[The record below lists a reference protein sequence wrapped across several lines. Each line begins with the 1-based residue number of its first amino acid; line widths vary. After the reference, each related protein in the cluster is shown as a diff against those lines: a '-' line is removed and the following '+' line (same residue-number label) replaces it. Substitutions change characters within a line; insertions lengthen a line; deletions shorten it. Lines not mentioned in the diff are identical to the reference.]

1 MNRFFLLCSV
11 TLLLVPVL
19 GQSTT
24 RVSLSTGG
32 VPGDGASLRAAVS
45 SDGRYVAFQSLAGNL
60 VPGDSNGV
68 MDIFLA
74 DRQENTLVRI
84 SVRSDGT
91 QANDDCV
98 GPVISADGRW
108 IAYVSRTNRL
118 VSSDENRE
126 MDVFLYDRLNRTTEI
141 ISRTASGGPANRAS
155 MQPALSADG
164 RYVAFQ
170 SLAGNLVTGDTNGA
184 WDIFVRD
191 RQTDTTHRV
200 SVSTG
205 GGQADGSSF
214 NAAISADGRYV
225 AFQSEAANLV
235 TGDANGCWDVFVH
248 DRQTGETRRVSLSWD
263 GAEIPG
269 DSTAPAIS
277 ADGRHVAYTSRAD
290 TVVPGDTNLDMDV
303 FVTDWQSGTVERI
316 SVTGDGQEGLGD
328 SMAPAL
334 SADGRYVAFQSWANN
349 LATQD
354 SNDAWDVF
362 VRDRETGWLFCASVT
377 PDGLPAGRDS
387 VSPVLAGDGQL
398 VVFHSLAADLVAGD
412 ANSAADIFLT
422 LIPAGWSPGDL
433 NHDGRIDALDIQM
446 LAAYLAGNADLLPG
460 TSLAEADLSPDGLVN
475 ILDLLALIRQ
485 TI

>member
-1 MNRFFLLCSV
+1 VKRFFTLFFV
-11 TLLLVPVL
+11 ALLLGPVL
-19 GQSTT
+19 GQSAT
-24 RVSLSTGG
+24 RVSQSTGG
-32 VPGDGASLRAAVS
+32 DPGNGASLRAAVS
-45 SDGRYVAFQSLAGNL
+45 SDGRYVVFQSVAGNL
-60 VPGDSNGV
+60 VAGDSNGV

-84 SVRSDGT
+84 SVRTDGT

-126 MDVFLYDRLNRTTEI
+126 MDVFLYDRLNQTTEI
-141 ISRTASGGPANRAS
+141 ISRTASGGQANRAS

-170 SLAGNLVTGDTNGA
+170 SLAGNLVAGDDNGA

-191 RQTDTTHRV
+191 RQTGTTQRV

-214 NAAISADGRYV
+214 NPAISADGRYV

-235 TGDANGCWDVFVH
+235 PGDANGCWDVFVH

-277 ADGRHVAYTSRAD
+277 ADGRHVAFASRAES
-290 TVVPGDTNLDMDV
+290 VVAGDTNLDMDV
-303 FVTDWQSGTVERI
+303 FVTDWQSGLVERV
-316 SVTGDGQEGLGD
+316 SVAGDGQEALGD

-334 SADGRYVAFQSWANN
+334 SNDGRWVAFQSWANN
-349 LATQD
+349 LAAQD
-354 SNDAWDVF
+354 ANDAWDVF
-362 VRDRETGWLFCASVT
+362 VRDRETGWLFCASLT
-377 PDGLPAGRDS
+377 TDGAPASRDS
-387 VSPVLAGDGQL
+387 VAPALAGDGQL
-398 VVFHSLAADLVAGD
+398 VVFHSLAGDLVAGD
-412 ANSAADIFLT
+412 TNSSADIFLT
-422 LIPAGWSPGDL
+422 LVPADWLPGDL
-433 NHDGRIDALDIQM
+433 NHDGRIDALDIQI
-446 LAAYLAGNADLLPG
+446 LAAYLAGNIDLPPG
-460 TSLAEADLSPDGLVN
+460 TTLAEADLTPDGLVN
-475 ILDLLALIRQ
+475 IMDLLALIRQ
-485 TI
+485 II